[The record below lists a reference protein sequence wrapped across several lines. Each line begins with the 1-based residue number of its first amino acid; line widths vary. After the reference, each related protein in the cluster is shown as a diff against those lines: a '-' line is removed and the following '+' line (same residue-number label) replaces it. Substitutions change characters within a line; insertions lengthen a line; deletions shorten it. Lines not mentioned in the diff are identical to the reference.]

1 MPESLDAFSELRAMR
16 SRLEGIEHRQEI
28 LVRAHANEILTT
40 VWEYIDKDPLLG
52 EVYLLIDSRRTQQ
65 GLIDALKEQGF
76 TTTSQPTIS
85 RRLGKLMNELSL
97 IEVVERT
104 SEGASYRKTDLD
116 KILNLTPKVERRLIA
131 LKKAAKKGS
140 GA

>member
-1 MPESLDAFSELRAMR
+1 MTESLDAYSELRAMR

-28 LVRAHANEILTT
+28 LVRAHADEILKT
-40 VWEYIDKDPLLG
+40 VWEYIDNDPFLG
-52 EVYLLIDSRRTQQ
+52 EVYLLIDGERTQQ
-65 GLIDALKEQGF
+65 GLIDALKEKGF

-116 KILNLTPKVERRLIA
+116 KILHLTPKVERRLIA
-131 LKKAAKKGS
+131 LKKNTKKGS
-140 GA
+140 AA